1 MKEVTLKLYK
11 FDELDESAQRKVMD
25 NNRDAIQ
32 ADAMECYGYE
42 YRDTLEKFSEVFGI
56 TVSEWEVSDYYHNF
70 RFDFKDA
77 IYDWLDGCLYAEDV
91 SGKLLLRYLN
101 GIHIKKAYSK
111 NKYVQPFDQNADC
124 PLTGMCYDYEI
135 LQPIVD
141 WYKKPDYGITLYE
154 LIKSCLENFFQAWQ
168 DEYEYCRGDEFVRQE
183 LSESSAYED
192 ALYTSDGTRV
202 KESLLQFAA

>member
-101 GIHIKKAYSK
+101 GIYFKKAYTDK
-111 NKYVQPFDQNADC
+111 TVQPFQPNADC
-124 PLTGMCYDYEI
+124 PLTGVGYDYEI

-154 LIKSCLENFFQAWQ
+154 LIKSCLENFFQAWE
-168 DEYEYCRGDEFVRQE
+168 DDYEYCASDEFCRQE
-183 LSESSAYED
+183 LSEGSRWED
-192 ALYTSDGTRV
+192 VLYYSDGTRAD
-202 KESLLQFAA
+202 KFLQVA